1 MARNTPVIVS
11 VADTINL
18 ATLSATLGPSTRE
31 EARALAPEETDE
43 ALVELGNSVSTERVD
58 DDALRILHAA
68 AEFFATASKERKAK
82 VYLSPEFVR
91 VAAWSALQ
99 GHDAWSASATRRSVK
114 GTAVIAR
121 EVETSDRMKLTRQR
135 RDQLAEAI
143 ARVGGSSAWR
153 VKVTAAVR
161 PGASGMPEARA
172 DVGLASLVA
181 LGRPLLASKKADVQ
195 VRVKLYALTEKQL
208 AEAETLAAETAK
220 LAGKAGAPKRVVTQA
235 DVDLWDG
242 LNLVILEQVTRAF
255 AHGNRADPTVPKLGF
270 VSLRSR
276 VSSKGKKTPGV
287 TG

>member
-68 AEFFATASKERKAK
+68 AEFFTTASKERKAK

-114 GTAVIAR
+114 AHLPHPSVHLPDPGRRRRRSGQDGGWRPA
-121 EVETSDRMKLTRQR
+121 TSSNSRSSRIHPSSRNSLATR
-135 RDQLAEAI
+135 
-143 ARVGGSSAWR
+143 GGSF
-153 VKVTAAVR
+153 VT
-161 PGASGMPEARA
+161 
-172 DVGLASLVA
+172 
-181 LGRPLLASKKADVQ
+181 
-195 VRVKLYALTEKQL
+195 
-208 AEAETLAAETAK
+208 
-220 LAGKAGAPKRVVTQA
+220 
-235 DVDLWDG
+235 
-242 LNLVILEQVTRAF
+242 TR
-255 AHGNRADPTVPKLGF
+255 
-270 VSLRSR
+270 
-276 VSSKGKKTPGV
+276 
-287 TG
+287 